1 VVVASVV
8 AISLSSFCRIRLP
21 ADLLRLVRLKD
32 LLALLAGANADGF
45 LDCEDEDLPVPDRAR
60 AGVLEDH
67 LLHDLEVVGLHDD
80 LHLELGPQVDGQL
93 PASDAR

>member
-21 ADLLRLVRLKD
+21 AGPRLVGLKD
-32 LLALLAGANADGF
+32 LLALLAGANAHGF
-45 LDCEDEDLPVPDRAR
+45 LDWEDEGLPVADPAR

-67 LLHDLEVVGLHDD
+67 LLDDLEVVRLHDD

-93 PASDAR
+93 RASDAR

>member
-1 VVVASVV
+1 VVVGSVV

-21 ADLLRLVRLKD
+21 ADRLRLVRLKD

-45 LDCEDEDLPVPDRAR
+45 LDCEDEDLPVADPAR

-67 LLHDLEVVGLHDD
+67 LLHDLEVVGDD
-80 LHLELGPQVDGQL
+80 LHLQLGPQVDGQL
-93 PASDAR
+93 RASDAR